1 MVTKVCV
8 VAGVG
13 PGIGKACC
21 ELYSSKG
28 YHVVLMARQRSY
40 LDEVAAA
47 LPNASL
53 SIAVD
58 LTQEAAVNAAFA
70 QVERQFGG
78 VDVLIYNAARGTFG
92 GVLEI
97 DPRELEQNFAINTM
111 GLLYCTRAV
120 APAMIER
127 GSGSIM
133 VTGNTAATRGGAK
146 FAAFAPSKGAAR
158 SLTQSMA
165 RDLGPQQI
173 HVSYLVIDA
182 AIDGPFG
189 RKIRPDESDD
199 YFIQPAAIA
208 DAIWFLDQQPQNSWT
223 FELDLR
229 PHRESW

>member
-1 MVTKVCV
+1 MSTKVCV

-28 YHVVLMARQRSY
+28 YHVVLMARQRDY
-40 LDEVAAA
+40 LEEVAAA
-47 LPNASL
+47 LPNDSL
-53 SIAVD
+53 TIAVD

-70 QVERQFGG
+70 QVEQHFGG

-97 DPRELEQNFAINTM
+97 DPKELELNFAINTM

-120 APAMIER
+120 ATAMIER

-165 RDLGPQQI
+165 RELGPQHI

-189 RKIRPDESDD
+189 RSVRPGESDD

-229 PHRESW
+229 PHRENW